1 MKPRLVAASALITA
15 LWSASASAD
24 EFEPGTLVI
33 PMDVHYQDAGMLRA
47 YGLVYELLRNHV
59 PVRWVIRSDKSF
71 GEEDFTA
78 SAVDVQTDAAIV
90 DHGYRGGPWVIDAAD
105 AEEAMAIVT
114 AWQATYPETA
124 VHEVT
129 EGFEAEVAR
138 YLVVAPTI
146 GMHADG
152 NEDIARDYLLAAAIP
167 DALLDPTWPDTSPDM
182 IEPEELA
189 GPTDVDHADGALFD
203 EDGDPVY
210 CQFMSMHWGV
220 GNAEAIPEAVAEV
233 REFLNHP
240 THFFAECQAVSAFEN
255 LDPHGF
261 FLTPNGLLF
270 ADTPDAVDFH
280 NHGSPYAQLD
290 GPFETV
296 GGSEPAYSLPVGDA
310 YKAGGV
316 VMMTAAGV
324 PEGEQ
329 DVWMTGYL
337 DGACPPDAL
346 ECGSFGKVS
355 YLGGHQYSTDTPMT
369 AHPDSQGAR
378 LFLNSLFEAPC
389 ATLIGLPIVNLAA
402 DAPELVLVP
411 EVTFVIAYANA
422 GDVTAL
428 AATLVDPLPPGTTF
442 VSATN
447 DGALVGN
454 DVVWDLGNLGP
465 GEGGDVSVTVQL
477 ADPGLYDNAVR
488 LEYRIGLND
497 FTLDSNQTQTL
508 YDPDG
513 VVDSSGSSGAQPD
526 SSDGVGESADGD
538 TSGTTSSSPTT
549 NDGSGDSGSG
559 SSSAGETESSGCG
572 CNQGRGSPLGWL
584 WHSLWL
590 WPLVVRRRRWLAA
603 IGFAACSDEPTE
615 AGSPDDGSS
624 GIGVETGIGEVG
636 DDSGP
641 KLDLSATPDLLSQAG
656 CAKIDFLF
664 VIDSSES
671 MTVHQTNL
679 VDSFPGFVAAMQD
692 AVDADDW
699 HVMVVDTDAQWGGS
713 ACANACTTLGSCPDE
728 PGFAC
733 DTPPPELCDIAIGAG
748 IVAPFGQAATNS
760 TCEVGGD
767 ARYIDPGAPDL
778 LDSFTC
784 IARVGVDGNSEERTA
799 DALVAAIDP
808 AASAADGCNAGFL
821 RDDAILVVTVIT
833 DEADADSSGS
843 PQEWY
848 DAIVEA
854 KHGDPDA
861 VVVLGLLPDADL
873 DAPLCD
879 DDDVGGVVAELVA
892 SFPAG
897 QRASVCEADYGPF
910 LADAVSVIAQTCDDF
925 IPPG

>member
-1 MKPRLVAASALITA
+1 
-15 LWSASASAD
+15 
-24 EFEPGTLVI
+24 
-33 PMDVHYQDAGMLRA
+33 MDTDFQDAGMLRA

-59 PVRWVIRSDKSF
+59 AVRWVIRTDKNF

-78 SAVDVQTDAAIV
+78 SAVDVQTNTAVV
-90 DHGYRGGPWVIDAAD
+90 DHGYRGGPWVIDAVDAD
-105 AEEAMAIVT
+105 EAMVVIT

-129 EGFEAEVAR
+129 EAFDAEVAR

-152 NEDIARDYLLAAAIP
+152 NEGIARDYLLAAGIP
-167 DALLDPTWPDTSPDM
+167 DSLLDPTWPNTSPDM

-189 GPTDVDHADGALFD
+189 GPSDVDHADGALFD

-270 ADTPDAVDFH
+270 ADTPDAVDFY
-280 NHGSPYAQLD
+280 NHDSPYAQLD
-290 GPFETV
+290 GEFETV

-355 YLGGHQYSTDTPMT
+355 YLGGHQYSTDTPIT

-402 DAPELVLVP
+402 GAPELVLVP
-411 EVTFVIAYANA
+411 EVTFEIAYANA

-428 AATLVDPLPPGTTF
+428 AATLVDPLPPDTTF

-447 DGALVGN
+447 GGALVGS

-488 LEYRIGLND
+488 LDYRIGLNA

-513 VVDSSGSSGAQPD
+513 VVDSSGSSDAAPD
-526 SSDGVGESADGD
+526 GSEGVGESAEAEGE
-538 TSGTTSSSPTT
+538 TSATTSADATAT
-549 NDGSGDSGSG
+549 NGSEDSGDG

-572 CNQGRGSPLGWL
+572 CNQGRRSALGWL
-584 WHSLWL
+584 CLV
-590 WPLVVRRRRWLAA
+590 PLFVRRRRWLAA
-603 IGFAACSDEPTE
+603 FGLAACQGQPNEAASGDTGSD
-615 AGSPDDGSS
+615 
-624 GIGVETGIGEVG
+624 GIGAETGIGEVADDG
-636 DDSGP
+636 DSGP
-641 KLDLSATPDLLSQAG
+641 KLDFGVAPDLLTEFG

-671 MTVHQTNL
+671 MTAHQKNL

-713 ACANACTTLGSCPDE
+713 ACANACTTLGTCPDE
-728 PGFAC
+728 PAFAC
-733 DTPPPELCDIAIGAG
+733 DTPPPELCDIVIGAG
-748 IVAPFGQAATNS
+748 IVAPFGQAATNGV
-760 TCEVGGD
+760 CEVGGD
-767 ARYIDPGAPDL
+767 ARYIGPAAPDL

-784 IARVGVDGNSEERTA
+784 VARVGVDGNSEERTA
-799 DALVAAIDP
+799 DAVIAAIDP
-808 AASAADGCNAGFL
+808 AASAADGCNSGFL
-821 RDDAILVVTVIT
+821 RDDAILVVTIIT

-843 PQEWY
+843 PQEWH
-848 DAIVEA
+848 DAIVAA
-854 KHGDPDA
+854 KHDDPDA
-861 VVVLGLLPDADL
+861 IVVLGLLPDADL
-873 DAPLCD
+873 DAPMCD
-879 DDDVGGVVAELVA
+879 DDDVGGVVAELVD
-892 SFPAG
+892 SFPTG

-910 LADAVSVIAQTCDDF
+910 LADAVSVIAQTCNDF
-925 IPPG
+925 VPPG